1 MNKAVKAFALLLAIV
16 FIVGAFNGCKATK
29 LEAVM
34 KSIEGN
40 AYDFND
46 ENGVS
51 VHDPSLF
58 RAEDGTYYVTG
69 SHIASAKSTDL
80 INWNTISAG
89 VYDSNRTLVKEGST
103 LREVL
108 NKAFAWCDAA
118 QTLWLTEEE
127 NWQTNVWASTVIY
140 NKAMGKYCY
149 YACTSVWGTPMSVI
163 WLAVSDDPEGTFEFV
178 DTVVYSGFNNCLDE
192 HKKPLN
198 QLHYSNTN
206 IADLIRKG
214 TFTKKEINAQPWF
227 DEWGNYDC
235 SYGKYPNAIDPAL
248 FYDKDGNLWLTY
260 GSFSGGIYIMPIV
273 EETGLPDYKKMRD
286 TEGYDI
292 YFGKQ
297 ISCTNEETENT
308 GEGPFIVYDKQS
320 GYYYLFLTYGGLSAL
335 EGYNIREYR
344 SENPDGPYL
353 DAAGND
359 ACDMKSTGTKI
370 IPNYQFSADETAY
383 LAAGHSS
390 CLIDDD
396 GKIYQAYHQRYNDG
410 WGGFFNVQIHQMLR
424 TANGWLTV
432 LPTAYNG
439 ETATAVTLAEI
450 AGEYEMIL
458 YSSETKKTDDWSK
471 VADIIEPTVAAVID
485 ENGKLTVD
493 GKAGTVAIDNA
504 SYTFTL
510 ELDGVTYYGA
520 FCIGTQNGKSVM
532 TMSAMS
538 ETNQTIWAIRK

>member
-1 MNKAVKAFALLLAIV
+1 MDKAVKALALLLAIV
-16 FIVGAFNGCKATK
+16 FIAGAFNGCSLTK

-34 KSIEGN
+34 KPIEGN

-58 RAEDGTYYVTG
+58 KAEDGTYYVTG
-69 SHIASAKSTDL
+69 SHIASAKSADL
-80 INWNTISAG
+80 INWSTISAG
-89 VYDSNRTLVKEGST
+89 VYDSNRTLVQEGST
-103 LREVL
+103 LRETL

-118 QTLWLTEEE
+118 QTLWKTEES

-149 YACTSVWGTPMSVI
+149 YACASVWGTPMSVI
-163 WLAVSDDPEGTFEFV
+163 WFAVSDSPEGTFEFV
-178 DTVVYSGFNNCLDE
+178 DTVLYSGFNNCLDE
-192 HKKPLN
+192 EKKPLN
-198 QLHYSNTN
+198 QLHYSYTN

-227 DEWGNYDC
+227 DGWGNYDC

-248 FYDKDGNLWLTY
+248 FYDKDGALWLTY
-260 GSFSGGIYIMPIV
+260 GSFSGGIYIIPIV
-273 EETGLPDYKKMRD
+273 EKTGLPDYKKMRN

-297 ISCTNEETENT
+297 ISRTNEATENT
-308 GEGPFIVYDKQS
+308 GEGPFIVYDEQS

-344 SENPDGPYL
+344 SKYPDGPYI

-359 ACDMKSTGTKI
+359 ARNRRSTGTKI
-370 IPNYQFSADETAY
+370 IPNYQFSSDEIAY

-410 WGGFFNVQIHQMLR
+410 SGGFFNVRLHQMLR

-439 ETATAVTLAEI
+439 ETATAVSLSDI

-458 YSSETKKTDDWSK
+458 FASETKKTDDWSK
-471 VADIIEPTVAAVID
+471 VADIIEPTVTGKID
-485 ENGKLTVD
+485 SNGKLTVD
-493 GKAGTVAIDNA
+493 GKEGTVTLDENA
-504 SYTFTL
+504 YTATI
-510 ELDGVTYYGA
+510 ELDGTVYYGA
-520 FCIGTQNGKSVM
+520 FCVGTQNGKSVM
-532 TMSAMS
+532 TASAMS
-538 ETNQTIWAIRK
+538 DTNKTIWAVGV